1 MCLFGGVAHE
11 DQLKDLKYGV
21 DILISTTGRLL
32 DFLQSKVVSLKLVET
47 LIIDEAD
54 RLLEMG
60 FEKQLYE
67 ILNLHG
73 KYINIILKDFPE
85 KQYRQTLLFS
95 ATFCKDIKRTAKTLL
110 KEKYLIAASNIDEY
124 DMNKDIDQ
132 QFFYVDEMDKPK
144 KLHEILQSSKGNVIS
159 K

>member
-1 MCLFGGVAHE
+1 MTLILVPTRELVTQIFKVARLLSKDTGISVMCLFGGVAHE

-32 DFLQSKVVSLKLVET
+32 DFLQSKVISLRLVET

-73 KYINIILKDFPE
+73 RII
-85 KQYRQTLLFS
+85 
-95 ATFCKDIKRTAKTLL
+95 
-110 KEKYLIAASNIDEY
+110 
-124 DMNKDIDQ
+124 
-132 QFFYVDEMDKPK
+132 
-144 KLHEILQSSKGNVIS
+144 
-159 K
+159 